1 MAVAVG
7 IDLGTTNSCVAALI
21 NGTVEVIQSNSG
33 DRVTPSCVAF
43 VDDEDKPLIGRA
55 AVAKAARNPS
65 NVIYGVKRLIGRS
78 YSEQSVQDNLSQ
90 WPFHVA
96 NSKGNPSIV
105 VGKKKPFAPE
115 EISAMILRQLVVD
128 ATERLGKP
136 VTEAVITVPAY
147 FTDSQKR
154 ATRKAGE
161 LAGLKVLRLVPEP
174 TAAALA
180 YGLENHISGQR
191 NVLIYDLGGG
201 TFDVSILAIDGKHY
215 CVKGVGG
222 HSHLG
227 GGDFDQLI
235 YTYVAEEV
243 KRKLRIDLCN
253 DPKKK
258 RKLLTMC
265 ERAKRDVA
273 SMVKADIEIGSLVGS
288 DDVLEI
294 DRHKVEE
301 LCGNLL
307 EDTKEV
313 VKNVLATAKM
323 TPADIDEVILVGGST
338 RMPCIKEMLS
348 KVFPGKPICKTV
360 NADEVVACG
369 AAHLAAII
377 SRDKGALLDVVQLEN
392 ALPLSIGV
400 EVFRGVFDVV
410 IPRNTAIPVRCTR
423 RYQTGFDNQSAVS
436 FSVFQGERPLTKKNK
451 FIGTF
456 LLENVP
462 PSRAGMPLE
471 MVLAID
477 EDGILAV
484 EAKVWPSK
492 NCQSCSLQLT
502 DRETTEIISN
512 LEDAERYMEED
523 QREVARLKR
532 RSDLETYIENCRDHA
547 DGQMKQV
554 FIDTREWLK
563 RNPDAPIEEITSK
576 LRAMRTFGV
585 PENAAP

>member
-1 MAVAVG
+1 MAEAVG
-7 IDLGTTNSCVAALI
+7 IDLGTMYSCAAFVTN
-21 NGTVEVIQSNSG
+21 GKVEVIQADDSG
-33 DRVTPSCVAF
+33 KRVVPSCVAF
-43 VDDEDKPLIGRA
+43 VGEEELVGDGAL
-55 AVAKAARNPS
+55 AKARRDPTK
-65 NVIYGVKRLIGRS
+65 VIYDAKRLIGRS
-78 YSEQSVQDNLSQ
+78 YNEQSVQDDIEK
-90 WPFHVA
+90 WPFKVVDSEGRPTIQVEH
-96 NSKGNPSIV
+96 KGQTKSIV
-105 VGKKKPFAPE
+105 AE
-115 EISAMILRQLVVD
+115 EVSAMVLRKLIAD
-128 ATERLGKP
+128 ATKRIGQEVKK
-136 VTEAVITVPAY
+136 AVITVPAY

-154 ATRKAGE
+154 ATKEAARMAGIE
-161 LAGLKVLRLVPEP
+161 VLRLLPEP
-174 TAAALA
+174 TAAAVA
-180 YGLENHISGQR
+180 YGRENKGLENHISGQR

-243 KRKLRIDLCN
+243 KRKLRIDVCN

-273 SMVKADIEIGSLVGS
+273 SMVNADIEIGSLVGS

-301 LCGNLL
+301 LCKNLL

-502 DRETTEIISN
+502 DRKTTEIISN

-523 QREVARLKR
+523 QREVARLKK

-547 DGQMKQV
+547 DGQV
-554 FIDTREWLK
+554 GWWL
-563 RNPDAPIEEITSK
+563 RLYLLDC
-576 LRAMRTFGV
+576 
-585 PENAAP
+585 